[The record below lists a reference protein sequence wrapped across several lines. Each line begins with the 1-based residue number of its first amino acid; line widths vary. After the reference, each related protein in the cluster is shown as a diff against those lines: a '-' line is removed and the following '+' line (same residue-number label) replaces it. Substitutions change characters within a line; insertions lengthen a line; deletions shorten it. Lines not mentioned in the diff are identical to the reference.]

1 MYAHAVL
8 WKDDDFDDVVLKK
21 CTVRANEIIYEF
33 MLMLSKYSNI
43 DFEPMFSTLMILLST
58 RNVSFI

>member
-21 CTVRANEIIYEF
+21 CTVRANDLF
-33 MLMLSKYSNI
+33 MSLC
-43 DFEPMFSTLMILLST
+43 
-58 RNVSFI
+58 